1 MGWLQKAQV
10 MVADWHRP
18 ASTRLA
24 RLAYHMLYT
33 KSFIMKWLKHV
44 SNPHRDSLTRV
55 EYGERQVGNGRL

>member
-1 MGWLQKAQV
+1 MGWLQKAFV
-10 MVADWHRP
+10 VAGTWRGP

-24 RLAYHMLYT
+24 RPAYHMLYT
-33 KSFIMKWLKHV
+33 KSFNMKWLKYV